1 MTTRSVL
8 DKELE
13 DIRGDLL
20 RLSSLVEQAIDR
32 AVKALEERDVSLAQQ
47 IIDQDEKLNE
57 LRRKIEDDCVH
68 VLATQQP
75 MAGDLRIIVAA
86 LSIAMNLE
94 RMGDHAEGISKA
106 LVTDDADAV
115 GDLSIDLAHM
125 SRMAREMLSLA
136 MDAHVEDDVEKA
148 HAAAAKDDD
157 LDTLYRRSFSDLID
171 RMVEGDLSISRGTYQ
186 LWAAHNLE
194 RIGDRVTNICE
205 RIEFAS
211 TGSIHD
217 LNP

>member
-1 MTTRSVL
+1 ML

-13 DIRGDLL
+13 DIRNDLL
-20 RLSSLVEQAIDR
+20 RLSSMVEQAIDR
-32 AVKALEERDVSLAQQ
+32 AVRALEERDASLAQQ
-47 IIDQDEKLNE
+47 IIDQDMKLNE

-75 MAGDLRIIVAA
+75 MAGDLRMLVAA
-86 LSIAMNLE
+86 LSVAMNLE
-94 RMGDHAEGISKA
+94 RMGDHAEGISTA

-115 GDLSIDLAHM
+115 GELTIDLAQM

-136 MDAHVEDDVEKA
+136 MDAHVEANVEKA
-148 HAAAAKDDD
+148 NAAAAMDDD
-157 LDTLYRRSFSDLID
+157 LDTLYKRSFSNLID
-171 RMVEGDLSISRGTYQ
+171 RMIEGDLPVSRGTYQ

-205 RIEFAS
+205 RVVFAA
-211 TGSIHD
+211 TGDSRD
-217 LNP
+217 MNP